1 VPQLIC
7 SSSPG
12 GHMGSTTITE
22 IINFF
27 FSLLLQTAQFIS

>member
-1 VPQLIC
+1 
-7 SSSPG
+7 
-12 GHMGSTTITE
+12 MGSTTITE